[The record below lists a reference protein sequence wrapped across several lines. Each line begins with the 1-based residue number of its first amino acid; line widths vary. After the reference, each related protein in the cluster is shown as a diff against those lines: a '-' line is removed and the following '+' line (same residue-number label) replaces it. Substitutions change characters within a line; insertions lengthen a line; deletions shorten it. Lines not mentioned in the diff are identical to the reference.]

1 MKRIGYVGIIV
12 EDKKKSEDVNK
23 ILSAYGT
30 IIVGRMGIPYGDIGI
45 ITLIVNGTT
54 DEIGAFTGK
63 LGMIKGVSVKSAVS
77 KYHE

>member
-63 LGMIKGVSVKSAVS
+63 LGMIKGVSVK
-77 KYHE
+77 KC